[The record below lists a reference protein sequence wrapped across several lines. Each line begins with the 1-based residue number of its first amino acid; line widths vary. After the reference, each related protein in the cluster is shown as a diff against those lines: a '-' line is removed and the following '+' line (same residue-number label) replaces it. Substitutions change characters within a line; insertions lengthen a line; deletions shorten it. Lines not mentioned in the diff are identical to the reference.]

1 MVHGGMIMIKENI
14 PKNYDPKDVEKRLYD
29 FWMEKDYFH
38 PEIDRSKEPFTIVI
52 PPPNIT
58 GQLHMGHALNNTI
71 QDIIIRFKR
80 MQGYCTLWLPGTDH
94 ASIAT
99 ELKIVEKL
107 REEGLTKEE
116 LGREKFLERAWK
128 WKEQYGGRIV
138 EQLKRL
144 GSSCDWKR
152 ERFTMDEKLSEAVI
166 EVFVRLYEKG
176 LIYRG
181 ERIINWCP
189 CCLTS
194 ISDTEVEY
202 EEQGGHF
209 WHIRYPIKDSDEYVI
224 VATTR
229 PETMLGDTAVA
240 VHPDDERYSHLVGKT
255 VILPLMNR
263 EIPVIADTYVDMEFG
278 TGVVKITPA
287 HDPNDFEVGLRHD
300 LPVIDIMNDDATMNS
315 NAGIYEGLDRYQAR
329 KKVVEDLEKHGLLEK
344 VEPHSHNVGT
354 CYRCNTVIEPKVSLQ
369 WFVKMK
375 PLSIPAID
383 IVKSGAVKFVPERFA
398 KIYYNWMENVQDW
411 CISRQLWWGHRIPAW
426 YCQDCGHMQ
435 VARKAPERCEKCNS
449 LNLKQDEDVLDT
461 WFSSALWPFSTL
473 GWPEKTD
480 DLDYFY
486 PTNVL
491 VTAYDIIFFWVARMI
506 FSGMEHM
513 KKEPFKYVLIH
524 GLVRDALGR
533 KMSKSLGNGIDP
545 LDVIENYGTD
555 ALRYALTVGT
565 SPGNDL
571 RFSEEKLE
579 SSRNFANKIWNA
591 FRFTMM
597 NFDEDVDFSKVDA
610 GLFTLADRWILSR
623 VNTVAKEVTENLEKF
638 ELGIGLQKIYEF
650 IWEEF
655 CDWYIELVKPRLFNR
670 EAPGRLEALYVLN
683 EVLKVSME
691 LLHPFMPFITEEI
704 YRHLHTDDESVMIS
718 EWPVYRQ
725 EWNDPVS
732 ERKMSVIMEA
742 VRSIRNIRAEM
753 KVPVTRKIKVLFVI
767 EDEELGTIFRNEES
781 TFMRLAGVSEFS
793 ISRDKSGVPGDAV
806 SSVISGV
813 EIFIPLEDLIDFEK
827 EMERLNKE
835 KENLERELERVNG
848 KLGNENFV
856 SKAPAQVVEAEREK
870 QKKYSELYEKVIERI
885 NFIKSK
891 M

>member
-1 MVHGGMIMIKENI
+1 MIKENI
-14 PKNYDPKDVEKRLYD
+14 PKNYDPKNVEKRLYN

-38 PEIDRSKEPFTIVI
+38 PEIDRDKEPFTIVI

-71 QDIIIRFKR
+71 QDIIIRFRR

-107 REEGLTKEE
+107 KEEGLTKEE
-116 LGREKFLERAWK
+116 LGREKFLKRAWQ

-138 EQLKRL
+138 EQLKSL

-152 ERFTMDEKLSEAVI
+152 ERFTMDDKLSEAVI

-209 WHIRYPIKDSDEYVI
+209 WHIRYPIKDSDEYVVI
-224 VATTR
+224 ATTR

-263 EIPVIADTYVDMEFG
+263 EIPIISDTYVDMEFG

-287 HDPNDFEVGLRHD
+287 HDPNDFEVGIRHD

-329 KKVVEDLEKHGLLEK
+329 KKVVEDLEKLGLLEK
-344 VEPHSHNVGT
+344 IEPHSHNVGT

-383 IVKSGAVKFVPERFA
+383 VVKSGAVKFVPERFA

-426 YCQDCGHMQ
+426 YCRDCGHMQ

-473 GWPEKTD
+473 GWPEKTE
-480 DLDYFY
+480 DLNYFY
-486 PTNVL
+486 PTSVL

-597 NFDEDVDFSKVDA
+597 NFDEEVDFSKVDA
-610 GLFTLADRWILSR
+610 KLFTLADHWILSR
-623 VNTVAKEVTENLEKF
+623 VNTVSKEVTENLEKF

-670 EAPGRLEALYVLN
+670 EAPGRLEALFVLN
-683 EVLKVSME
+683 EVLKISMK

-704 YRHLHTDDESVMIS
+704 YRHLHTDDESIMVS
-718 EWPVYRQ
+718 KWPVYRL
-725 EWNDPVS
+725 EWNNPDS
-732 ERKMSVIMEA
+732 EKKMSVIMEV

-753 KVPVTRKIKVLFVI
+753 KVPVTRKIKALFII
-767 EDEELGTIFRNEES
+767 EDEKLGTIFRNEES
-781 TFMRLAGVSEFS
+781 TFMRLAGVSEFT
-793 ISRDKSGVPGDAV
+793 ISSDKSGVPTDAV

-835 KENLERELERVNG
+835 KENLESELERVNG

-870 QKKYSELYEKVIERI
+870 QKKYSELYEKVLERI